1 MQSGDDVL
9 SQKLFRDPLVHFL
22 LLGVILFAGH
32 ALWANFVT
40 RADRQLIVDTREIAR
55 QSDLFMIENGRPPS
69 DAELQGII
77 VAYVE
82 EEVLARDAQAL
93 GLDVDDTVVRRR
105 LAQKMRLLTDAGIVP
120 PPSEAALNAWF
131 ETRQGDY
138 LQPERRTI
146 QHVFFSDD
154 RRDDAKADAASAD
167 LTDWS
172 RVGDPFIIARQ
183 LGPVDRLKVQQD
195 YGGAFARAAF
205 ETKPNTWS
213 APVRSPFGIH
223 RLRVIDVL
231 PKVEPGFAD
240 VRDNVL
246 ADWMDDARR
255 ARAVQSLRDRVA
267 KYDVIVEE

>member
-1 MQSGDDVL
+1 L
-9 SQKLFRDPLVHFL
+9 TRKLLRDPLIHFL
-22 LLGVILFAGH
+22 LLGAALFIFH
-32 ALWANFVT
+32 AIWSHFVT

-82 EEVLARDAQAL
+82 EEVLAREAQAL
-93 GLDVDDTVVRRR
+93 GLDADDTVVRRR
-105 LAQKMRLLTDAGIVP
+105 LAQKMRLLTDAGLIDP
-120 PPSEAALNAWF
+120 PPTADLQAWF
-131 ETRQGDY
+131 DARQDDY
-138 LQPERRTI
+138 VRTERRMI

-154 RRDDAKADAASAD
+154 RRNDPVADAVAAD
-167 LTDWS
+167 LSDWT

-205 ETKPNTWS
+205 ETDTNVWS
-213 APVRSPFGIH
+213 GPVRSPFGIH
-223 RLRVIDVL
+223 RLRVIDVVA
-231 PKVEPGFAD
+231 KVEPGFAD
-240 VRDNVL
+240 VRAEVL

-255 ARAVQSLRDRVA
+255 ARAVQTVRDRVA